1 MKASL
6 EEVSRTK
13 SVSVE
18 EARALGF
25 QDEALDYDPQNSRQ
39 VIIPAWRHALISL
52 KNPLLEQGLRILDTP
67 GLNALGSEP
76 ELTISMIPSAHAVIF
91 LLSADTGVTAS
102 DMTIWN
108 EHIDTEYA
116 DHRAGRFAVL
126 NKIDVLWDDL
136 QGEKHTND
144 SIEQVRSY
152 TADHLGIRQQDEIGR

>member
-76 ELTISMIPSAHAVIF
+76 ELRSEEHTSELQSRPHLVCR
-91 LLSADTGVTAS
+91 LL
-102 DMTIWN
+102 
-108 EHIDTEYA
+108 
-116 DHRAGRFAVL
+116 L
-126 NKIDVLWDDL
+126 
-136 QGEKHTND
+136 EKKKYHN
-144 SIEQVRSY
+144 I
-152 TADHLGIRQQDEIGR
+152 